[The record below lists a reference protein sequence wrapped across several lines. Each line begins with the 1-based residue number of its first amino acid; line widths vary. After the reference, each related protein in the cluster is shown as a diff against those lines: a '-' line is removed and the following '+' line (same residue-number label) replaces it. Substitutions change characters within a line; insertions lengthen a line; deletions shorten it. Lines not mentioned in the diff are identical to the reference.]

1 MSVGCGTQ
9 DLHVGEAREVE
20 TSCGRN
26 RNNGIIFVSI
36 QRTAVVQPTLTGTC
50 LATRAW
56 LMTTLVGERE
66 REEGIRRQVAVDD
79 GRGRRIPRGL
89 ELCQYR
95 KHDGSAICSEHGL
108 RIA

>member
-1 MSVGCGTQ
+1 
-9 DLHVGEAREVE
+9 
-20 TSCGRN
+20 
-26 RNNGIIFVSI
+26 
-36 QRTAVVQPTLTGTC
+36 
-50 LATRAW
+50 
-56 LMTTLVGERE
+56 MTTLVGERE